1 MRWSCPHCGI
11 NLAVSDDKMGSGWSF
26 SRCYKCGGF
35 ALVRRAEI
43 NLVKVDRAPAGEHII
58 LPEASEEPETTMMS
72 QEATENLARLRRES
86 AEKAAIRQAARAAQQ
101 QQHLAMA
108 DAIQGGRAHT
118 QPLEP
123 RITNAAP
130 PPVNALAGNGAMA
143 NTAAAGAAA
152 APAFPQPMPEMPLA
166 AIPNI
171 NGRDFTPIRARA
183 RFLPVAIGIA
193 AVTAIGSGMYLYD
206 QGQTLWEK
214 ARVSGSTAYEL
225 PDHLARPAPV
235 RHSTSMGASQALTDQ
250 VHANA
255 MAPVRGA
262 DMTDDAIG
270 TSASSPTA
278 LSATTTT
285 TANGNANGVGN
296 GTASSATSRTVTS
309 VPALT
314 EEARA
319 QLRQIQA
326 PATASAPAQVSIAP
340 TAGEGNGLN
349 RALVV
354 KLRHEKGML
363 RSGPGTNY
371 PIIGKAS
378 PDQQYRVI
386 DWNDRWFR
394 VMMKD
399 ETGKSAFAAW
409 IRTDLVQV
417 VPQRTTKTQ

>member
-58 LPEASEEPETTMMS
+58 LPEASEEPEAALMS
-72 QEATENLARLRRES
+72 NEATENLARLRRES
-86 AEKAAIRQAARAAQQ
+86 AEKAAIRQAAKVAQQ

-108 DAIQGGRAHT
+108 DAIQQGRASA
-118 QPLEP
+118 QAIEP
-123 RITNAAP
+123 RIANAAP
-130 PPVNALAGNGAMA
+130 PPVNVQ
-143 NTAAAGAAA
+143 AGAQTSAQA
-152 APAFPQPMPEMPLA
+152 GALAFPQPMPEIPTP

-171 NGRDFTPIRARA
+171 NGKDIVPRTSGRL
-183 RFLPVAIGIA
+183 LPVAIGIA
-193 AVTAIGSGMYLYD
+193 AVATISSGMYLYD

-214 ARVSGSTAYEL
+214 SRVSNSSY
-225 PDHLARPAPV
+225 DLAEKRGRPAPA
-235 RHSTSMGASQALTDQ
+235 RHQTTAHSGQTITDQ
-250 VHANA
+250 VHSNA
-255 MAPVRGA
+255 MAPVRGSE
-262 DMTDDAIG
+262 MTEERSEPMP
-270 TSASSPTA
+270 SASLATGANGATGASGA
-278 LSATTTT
+278 LAQSNSIGRNPGLTT
-285 TANGNANGVGN
+285 TAP
-296 GTASSATSRTVTS
+296 S
-309 VPALT
+309 LT

-319 QLRQIQA
+319 QLHEIQQTQYTRPAAAA
-326 PATASAPAQVSIAP
+326 PS
-340 TAGEGNGLN
+340 TAGASTPVGEESGPN

-354 KLRHEKGML
+354 KLRHDKGML

-371 PIIGKAS
+371 PIVGKAS
-378 PDQQYRVI
+378 PEKQYRVI

-394 VMMKD
+394 VMIKD

-417 VPQRTTKTQ
+417 VPQRTTRTQ